1 MKRCVITGIGVV
13 SPIGVTKDSFWQ
25 NILAGKTGVGKVT
38 RFDASSFPSAMA
50 AEVTDFDE
58 TAYLDERQRKY
69 FGKSSR
75 YAYAAAKM
83 AMEDAMLM
91 HPDPLQTDVLIGCAV
106 GAYEALEKA
115 LTTSRKKLLEFE
127 PGLMDMADLLQSVTY
142 SPASAVALLAQAEG
156 YVSTVSS
163 SCVSGINAIGLAAE
177 RIREGK
183 ARIVFTGGVDTP
195 ISPIVM
201 GALAGS
207 GMTPRETATGEA
219 MLCPFDQRR
228 TKSVLGEGA
237 GIFVLE
243 EYHHAKARNARI
255 YAEIVSFAQGA
266 ENVNELFMP
275 DRSTE
280 SWARV
285 IRKAVSKVKKKIGYI
300 NAHAP
305 SDRVLDRIETDVLT
319 NVFGKN
325 GVKDMWSSSI
335 KGATGSPF
343 SAAGAF
349 QVAASALALHT
360 KEIPPNYNYMVPDPD
375 CDLNIIA
382 ERKAAPKLKT
392 VLVNGHGLGGLN
404 SALVLGGVKNEY
416 I

>member
-1 MKRCVITGIGVV
+1 MKRCVITGIGVI
-13 SPIGVTKDSFWQ
+13 SPVGVTKDEFWR
-25 NILAGKTGVGKVT
+25 NLLAGKTGVGKVT
-38 RFDASSFPSAMA
+38 KFDASSFPGAAA

-58 TAYLDERQRKY
+58 TLYLDERQRKY
-69 FGKSSR
+69 FGQASR
-75 YAYAAAKM
+75 YAWAAARM
-83 AMEDAMLM
+83 AMDDANL
-91 HPDPLQTDVLIGCAV
+91 HNPDPLQTDVVLGCAV

-115 LTTSRKKLLEFE
+115 LGASQGKLLEFE
-127 PGLMDMADLLQSVTY
+127 PGLMSMASLLQSVTY
-142 SPASAVALLAQAEG
+142 SPASAIALLTQAEG

-177 RIREGK
+177 RIYHGQ

-195 ISPIVM
+195 ISRIVM
-201 GALAGS
+201 GALADS
-207 GMTPRETATGEA
+207 GMTPGTNTEGDPI
-219 MLCPFDQRR
+219 LCPFDQRR

-237 GIFVLE
+237 GVFILE
-243 EYHHAKARNARI
+243 EYEYARARNARI
-255 YAEIVSFAQGA
+255 YAEISSFAQGA

-275 DRSTE
+275 DRTTK

-285 IRKAVSKVKKKIGYI
+285 IERAVGKMKKKISYV

-305 SDRVLDRIETDVLT
+305 SDRVLDKIETDVLA
-319 NVFGKN
+319 NVFGDAGAKN
-325 GVKDMWSSSI
+325 ILSSSI

-360 KEIPPNYNYMVPDPD
+360 KEVPPNYNYQIPDPD
-375 CDLNIIA
+375 CDLNVVA
-382 ERKAAPKLKT
+382 ERKLAPKLKK
-392 VLVNGHGLGGLN
+392 VLINGHGLGGLN
-404 SALVLGGVKNEY
+404 SALVLSGVKNEY